1 MNQKN
6 WKKNKCS
13 KVQENNFYQMKNEKK
28 KIILNYFSLLLTK
41 TLKKTVNYLAQK
53 EMEEF
58 SGFPRS
64 MLSWENFSPARELLT
79 MFPATFASRRRGWN

>member
-64 MLSWENFSPARELLT
+64 MLSWENVSPARELLT